1 MYSVTIKEYFAS
13 PYEVRIQRAIHTRSV
28 KRAFELAVESKPV
41 RKGDFC
47 GVPILLE
54 VEIKKDGKRIFRK
67 F

>member
-13 PYEVRIQRAIHTRSV
+13 PYETRVQCAIHTRSV
-28 KRAFELAVESKPV
+28 KRAVELAEKSKPV
-41 RKGDFC
+41 HNGDFC

-54 VEIKKDGKRIFRK
+54 VEIKKDGKRIFQK